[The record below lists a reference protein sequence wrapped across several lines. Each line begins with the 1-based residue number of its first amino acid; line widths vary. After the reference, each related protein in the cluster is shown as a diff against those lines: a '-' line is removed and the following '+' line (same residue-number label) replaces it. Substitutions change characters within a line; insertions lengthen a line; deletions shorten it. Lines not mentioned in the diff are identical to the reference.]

1 MVKLTLNEGTRELYG
16 ATPVVKPKKKRKKQR
31 NETEAR
37 PEENVHSAQENVRDR
52 ILLKKRE
59 RWVRSNVK
67 RETVKLQTR

>member
-37 PEENVHSAQENVRDR
+37 PEENVHSAQESVRDR